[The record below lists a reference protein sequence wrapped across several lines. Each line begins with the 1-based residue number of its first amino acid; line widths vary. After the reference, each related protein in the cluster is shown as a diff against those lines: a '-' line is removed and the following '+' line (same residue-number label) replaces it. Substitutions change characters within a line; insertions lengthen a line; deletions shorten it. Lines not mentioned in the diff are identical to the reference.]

1 MPSVL
6 ASYAAIPS
14 NNRLY
19 INVAGIQSSIVD
31 VNGENPVDWVVHFP
45 SLSTAGTTILRD
57 MGKTI
62 YLPNNSSNGL
72 PMLSTILRKVQ
83 LVPSGAAGYYGVG
96 GTGNDENPTPT
107 DFFTGYIRLGGTTYG
122 GGTGI
127 PTGVA
132 RLG

>member
-1 MPSVL
+1 MSSVL
-6 ASYAAIPS
+6 GSYAAIPS

-19 INVAGIQSSIVD
+19 INVTGIQSSIVD
-31 VNGENPVDWVVHFP
+31 ATGQNPVGWVTQFG

-62 YLPNNSSNGL
+62 YAPNNMVSGL
-72 PMLSTILRKVQ
+72 PMTSTILRKIQ
-83 LVPSGAAGYYGVG
+83 LVPSNNAGYYGVG
-96 GTGNDENPTPT
+96 GAGNDENPNGTE
-107 DFFTGYIRLGGTTYG
+107 FYTGYIRLGGQTYG